1 MRLRLG
7 VASLILAL
15 LLPLSGVSAAGG
27 SSCAPTEAVQ
37 FGPDFLGLH
46 AQLGDLMGLPTSCE
60 QASGNGD
67 LVQAT
72 TTGVAVY
79 RAQTGS
85 AFFASGE
92 QHWALTDDELVSWTG
107 NWHQGMAPPL
117 AAEPTEDS
125 DLSLPV
131 PSPSI
136 ASILALSLVQVA
148 TDDPGA
154 LVLDSDGTLYAAR
167 TADGCKD
174 VVREVGKTVY
184 VRSPGPLGSS
194 GSELVLL
201 DERQSCSITSLQPM
215 SATSAST
222 P

>member
-7 VASLILAL
+7 VASLTLAL

-27 SSCAPTEAVQ
+27 SRCAPPDSVQ
-37 FGPDFLGLH
+37 FGPDFLRLY
-46 AQLGDLMGLPTSCE
+46 AQLGDVMGLPTSCE
-60 QASGNGD
+60 QRSGNGD

-79 RAQTGS
+79 RAQTGA

-92 QHWALTDDELVSWTG
+92 QHWALTDDALVSWTG
-107 NWHQGMAPPL
+107 NWHQGMAPPP
-117 AAEPTEDS
+117 AAEPTEDP
-125 DLSLPV
+125 DLSLPA

-136 ASILALSLVQVA
+136 ASIVALSLVQA
-148 TDDPGA
+148 AADDPSA
-154 LVLDSDGTLYAAR
+154 VVLDANGTLYAAR
-167 TADGCKD
+167 TAAGCQD
-174 VVREVGKTVY
+174 VLREIGKTVY

-201 DERQSCSITSLQPM
+201 DERQSCAITSMQPM
-215 SATSAST
+215 PGTAA
-222 P
+222 PNP

>member
-27 SSCAPTEAVQ
+27 STCAPFGTVQ
-37 FGPDFLGLH
+37 FGPDFLRLY
-46 AQLGDLMGLPTSCE
+46 AQLGDVMGLPTSCE
-60 QASGNGD
+60 QPSGNGD

-79 RAQTGS
+79 RTDTGA

-107 NWHQGMAPPL
+107 NWHQGMAPPP
-117 AAEPTEDS
+117 AAEPTEDT

-131 PSPSI
+131 PSDSI
-136 ASILALSLVQVA
+136 ASIVALSLVQAA
-148 TDDPGA
+148 TDDPRA
-154 LVLDSDGTLYAAR
+154 LVLDADGTLYAAR

-174 VVREVGKTVY
+174 VLRELGKTVY

-201 DERQSCSITSLQPM
+201 DERQSCAITSMQPM
-215 SATSAST
+215 SASASM